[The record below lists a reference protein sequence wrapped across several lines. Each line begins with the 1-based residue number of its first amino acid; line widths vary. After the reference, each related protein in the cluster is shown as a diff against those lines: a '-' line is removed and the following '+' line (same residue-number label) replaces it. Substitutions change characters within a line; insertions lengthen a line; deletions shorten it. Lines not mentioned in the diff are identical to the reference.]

1 MTEKATPIDDYL
13 SQNIKS
19 KEKIVVSLE
28 RTPSAW
34 EFTFPDG
41 AIIELPNLK
50 SCEKL
55 IWHYHRIAQFRD
67 TDYTLIDKNTGT
79 KYSDYRKFTDYIE
92 ACQERQRLT
101 KENRRVRATLKLVRR
116 KKPPKIDT
124 RIYDRNY

>member
-28 RTPSAW
+28 RTQSAW

-41 AIIELPNLK
+41 AIIELPDLK

-67 TDYTLIDKNTGT
+67 IDYTLIDKNTAT
-79 KYSDYRKFTDYIE
+79 KYSDHRKFTDYIV
-92 ACQERQRLT
+92 ACQERQQLT
-101 KENRRVRATLKLVRR
+101 RENRRVRAKPKLARR
-116 KKPPKIDT
+116 KKTPKIDT

>member
-1 MTEKATPIDDYL
+1 LTEKITPIDDYL
-13 SQNIKS
+13 SRNIKS

-41 AIIELPNLK
+41 AIIELPDLK

-67 TDYTLIDKNTGT
+67 IDYTLIDKNTGT

-101 KENRRVRATLKLVRR
+101 KENIRVRATLKLVRR

>member
-1 MTEKATPIDDYL
+1 MTEKITPIDDYL
-13 SQNIKS
+13 SRNIKS

-67 TDYTLIDKNTGT
+67 IDYTLIDKNTGT

-92 ACQERQRLT
+92 ACHERQRLT

-124 RIYDRNY
+124 RIFDRNY

>member
-1 MTEKATPIDDYL
+1 MTEKTTPIDDYL
-13 SQNIKS
+13 SRNIKS

-67 TDYTLIDKNTGT
+67 IDYTLIDKNTGT

-92 ACQERQRLT
+92 ACHERQRLT
-101 KENRRVRATLKLVRR
+101 KENRRVRAKLSLVRR
-116 KKPPKIDT
+116 KKPRKIDT
-124 RIYDRNY
+124 RIFDRNY

>member
-1 MTEKATPIDDYL
+1 MTEETTPIDDYL
-13 SQNIKS
+13 SQNIKP

-41 AIIELPNLK
+41 AIIEMPNLK

-67 TDYTLIDKNTGT
+67 IDYTLIDKNTGT

-92 ACQERQRLT
+92 ACQERQQLT
-101 KENRRVRATLKLVRR
+101 KENRRVRAKLSLVRR
-116 KKPPKIDT
+116 KKPRKIDT
-124 RIYDRNY
+124 RIFDRNY

>member
-1 MTEKATPIDDYL
+1 MTEKTTPIDDYL
-13 SQNIKS
+13 SRNIKS

-67 TDYTLIDKNTGT
+67 IDYTLIDKNTGT

-92 ACQERQRLT
+92 ACHERQRLT

>member
-1 MTEKATPIDDYL
+1 MTEETTPIDDYL
-13 SQNIKS
+13 SQNIKP

-67 TDYTLIDKNTGT
+67 IDYTLIDKNTGT

>member
-1 MTEKATPIDDYL
+1 MTEKITPIDDYL
-13 SQNIKS
+13 SRNIKS

-41 AIIELPNLK
+41 AIIEMPNLK

-67 TDYTLIDKNTGT
+67 IDYTLIDKNTGT

>member
-1 MTEKATPIDDYL
+1 MTEETTPIDDYL
-13 SQNIKS
+13 SRNIKS

-67 TDYTLIDKNTGT
+67 IDYTLIDKNTGT

>member
-1 MTEKATPIDDYL
+1 MTEKITPIDDYL
-13 SQNIKS
+13 SRNIKS

-67 TDYTLIDKNTGT
+67 IDYTLIDKNTGT
-79 KYSDYRKFTDYIE
+79 KYSDYRKFTDYLE

>member
-1 MTEKATPIDDYL
+1 MTEKTTPIDDYL
-13 SQNIKS
+13 SRNIKS

-67 TDYTLIDKNTGT
+67 IDYTLIDKNTGT

-92 ACQERQRLT
+92 ACHERQRLT

-124 RIYDRNY
+124 RIFDRNY

>member
-1 MTEKATPIDDYL
+1 MTEKITPIDDYL
-13 SQNIKS
+13 SRNIKS

-67 TDYTLIDKNTGT
+67 IDYTLIDKNTGT
-79 KYSDYRKFTDYIE
+79 KYSDYRKLTDYIE
-92 ACQERQRLT
+92 ACHERQRLT

>member
-1 MTEKATPIDDYL
+1 LTEKITPIDDYL
-13 SQNIKS
+13 SRNIKS

-41 AIIELPNLK
+41 AIIELPDLK

-67 TDYTLIDKNTGT
+67 IDYTLIDKNTGT

>member
-1 MTEKATPIDDYL
+1 LTEKITPIDDYL
-13 SQNIKS
+13 SRNIKS

-67 TDYTLIDKNTGT
+67 IDYTLIDKNTGT

-92 ACQERQRLT
+92 ACHERQRLT
-101 KENRRVRATLKLVRR
+101 KENRRVRAKLSLVRR
-116 KKPPKIDT
+116 KKPRKIDT
-124 RIYDRNY
+124 RIFDRNY

>member
-1 MTEKATPIDDYL
+1 MTEKTTPIDDYL
-13 SQNIKS
+13 SRKIKS

-67 TDYTLIDKNTGT
+67 IDYTLIDKNTGT

>member
-1 MTEKATPIDDYL
+1 MTEKITPIDDYL
-13 SQNIKS
+13 SRNIKS

-55 IWHYHRIAQFRD
+55 IWHYHRIAQFRNI
-67 TDYTLIDKNTGT
+67 DYTLIDKNTGT

-101 KENRRVRATLKLVRR
+101 KENRRVRAKLSLVRR
-116 KKPPKIDT
+116 KKPRKIDT
-124 RIYDRNY
+124 RIFDRNY

>member
-1 MTEKATPIDDYL
+1 MTEKITPIDDYL
-13 SQNIKS
+13 SRNIKS

-28 RTPSAW
+28 RTPPAW

-67 TDYTLIDKNTGT
+67 IDYTLIDKNTGT

-92 ACQERQRLT
+92 ACHERQRLT

>member
-1 MTEKATPIDDYL
+1 MTEKTTPIDDYL
-13 SQNIKS
+13 SRNIKS

-28 RTPSAW
+28 RTLSAW

-41 AIIELPNLK
+41 AIIELPDLK

-67 TDYTLIDKNTGT
+67 IDYTLIDKNTGT

>member
-1 MTEKATPIDDYL
+1 MTEKITPIDDYL
-13 SQNIKS
+13 SRNIKS

-67 TDYTLIDKNTGT
+67 IDYTLIDKNTGT

-92 ACQERQRLT
+92 ACQERQQLT
-101 KENRRVRATLKLVRR
+101 KENRLVRATLKLVRR

>member
-1 MTEKATPIDDYL
+1 LTEKTTPIDDYL
-13 SQNIKS
+13 SRNIKS

-41 AIIELPNLK
+41 AIIEMPNLK

-67 TDYTLIDKNTGT
+67 IDYTLIDKNTGT

-92 ACQERQRLT
+92 ACQERQQLT
-101 KENRRVRATLKLVRR
+101 KENRRVRAKLSLVRR
-116 KKPPKIDT
+116 KKPRKIDT
-124 RIYDRNY
+124 RIFDRNY

>member
-1 MTEKATPIDDYL
+1 MTEKITPIDDYL
-13 SQNIKS
+13 SRNIKS

-41 AIIELPNLK
+41 AIIELPDLK

-67 TDYTLIDKNTGT
+67 IDYTLIDKNTGT

-92 ACQERQRLT
+92 ACQERQQLT
-101 KENRRVRATLKLVRR
+101 KENRRVRAKLSLVRR
-116 KKPPKIDT
+116 KKPRKIDT
-124 RIYDRNY
+124 RIFDRNY

>member
-1 MTEKATPIDDYL
+1 MTEKTTPIDDYL
-13 SQNIKS
+13 SRNIKS

-34 EFTFPDG
+34 EFPFPDG

-67 TDYTLIDKNTGT
+67 IDYTLIDKNTGT

-101 KENRRVRATLKLVRR
+101 KENRRVRAKLSLVRR
-116 KKPPKIDT
+116 KKPRKIDT
-124 RIYDRNY
+124 RIFDRNY

>member
-1 MTEKATPIDDYL
+1 MTEKTTPIDDYL
-13 SQNIKS
+13 SRNIKS

-41 AIIELPNLK
+41 AIIEMPNLK

-67 TDYTLIDKNTGT
+67 IDYTLIDKNTGT

-92 ACQERQRLT
+92 ACQERQQLT
-101 KENRRVRATLKLVRR
+101 KENRRVRAKLSLVRR
-116 KKPPKIDT
+116 KKPRKIDT
-124 RIYDRNY
+124 RIFDRNY

>member
-1 MTEKATPIDDYL
+1 MTEKTTPIDDYL
-13 SQNIKS
+13 SRNIKS

-67 TDYTLIDKNTGT
+67 IDYTLIDKNTGT

-92 ACQERQRLT
+92 ACQERQQLT
-101 KENRRVRATLKLVRR
+101 KENRRVRAKLSLVRR
-116 KKPPKIDT
+116 KKPRKIDT
-124 RIYDRNY
+124 RIFDRNY

>member
-1 MTEKATPIDDYL
+1 LTEKITPIDDYL
-13 SQNIKS
+13 SRNIKS

-67 TDYTLIDKNTGT
+67 IDYTLIDKNTDT

-101 KENRRVRATLKLVRR
+101 KENRRVRAKLSLVRR
-116 KKPPKIDT
+116 KKPRKIDT
-124 RIYDRNY
+124 RIFDRNY

>member
-1 MTEKATPIDDYL
+1 MTEKITPIDDYL
-13 SQNIKS
+13 SRNIKS

-67 TDYTLIDKNTGT
+67 IDYTLIDKNTGT

-101 KENRRVRATLKLVRR
+101 KENRRVRAKLSLVRR
-116 KKPPKIDT
+116 KKPRKIDT
-124 RIYDRNY
+124 RIFDRNY

>member
-1 MTEKATPIDDYL
+1 MTEKITPIDDYL
-13 SQNIKS
+13 SRNIKS

-67 TDYTLIDKNTGT
+67 IDYTLIDKNTGT

-92 ACQERQRLT
+92 ACHERQRLT
-101 KENRRVRATLKLVRR
+101 KENRRVRAKLSLVRR
-116 KKPPKIDT
+116 KKPRKIDT
-124 RIYDRNY
+124 RIFDRNY

>member
-1 MTEKATPIDDYL
+1 MTEKITPIDAYL
-13 SQNIKS
+13 SRNIKS

-67 TDYTLIDKNTGT
+67 IDYTLIDKNTGT

>member
-1 MTEKATPIDDYL
+1 MTEKITPIDDYL
-13 SQNIKS
+13 SRNIKS

-67 TDYTLIDKNTGT
+67 IDYTLIDKNTGT

-124 RIYDRNY
+124 RIFDRNY

>member
-1 MTEKATPIDDYL
+1 LTEKTTPIDDYL
-13 SQNIKS
+13 SRNIKS

-67 TDYTLIDKNTGT
+67 IDYTLIDKNTGT

-92 ACQERQRLT
+92 ACQERQQLT
-101 KENRRVRATLKLVRR
+101 KENRRVRAKLSLVRR
-116 KKPPKIDT
+116 KKPRKIDT
-124 RIYDRNY
+124 RIFDRNY

>member
-1 MTEKATPIDDYL
+1 MTEKITPIDDYL
-13 SQNIKS
+13 SRNIKS

-28 RTPSAW
+28 RSPSAW

>member
-1 MTEKATPIDDYL
+1 MTEKITPIDDYL
-13 SQNIKS
+13 SRNIKS

>member
-1 MTEKATPIDDYL
+1 MTEKTTPIDDYL

-67 TDYTLIDKNTGT
+67 IDYTLIDKNTGT

>member
-1 MTEKATPIDDYL
+1 MTEKITPIDDYL
-13 SQNIKS
+13 SRNIKS

-67 TDYTLIDKNTGT
+67 IDYTLIDKNTGT

-92 ACQERQRLT
+92 ACHERQRLT

>member
-1 MTEKATPIDDYL
+1 MTEKTTPIDDYL
-13 SQNIKS
+13 SRNIKS

-41 AIIELPNLK
+41 AIIELPDLK

-67 TDYTLIDKNTGT
+67 IDYTLIDKNTGT

>member
-1 MTEKATPIDDYL
+1 LTEKTTPIDDYL
-13 SQNIKS
+13 SRNIKS

-28 RTPSAW
+28 RTLSAW

-41 AIIELPNLK
+41 AIIELPDLK

-67 TDYTLIDKNTGT
+67 IDYTLIDKNTGT

>member
-1 MTEKATPIDDYL
+1 LTEKITPIDDL
-13 SQNIKS
+13 SRNIKS

-41 AIIELPNLK
+41 AIIELPDLK

-67 TDYTLIDKNTGT
+67 IDYTLIDKNTGT

>member
-1 MTEKATPIDDYL
+1 MTEKITPIDDYL
-13 SQNIKS
+13 SRNIKS

-41 AIIELPNLK
+41 AIIELPDLK

-67 TDYTLIDKNTGT
+67 IDYTLIDKNTGT

>member
-1 MTEKATPIDDYL
+1 MTEKITPIDDYL
-13 SQNIKS
+13 SRNIKS

-67 TDYTLIDKNTGT
+67 IDYTLIDKNTGT